1 MTFKRIL
8 RYSIWMFTVCVVSNA
23 QATFVASTS
32 TNTTG
37 TTTFSPSNASQTVGW
52 DFQVE
57 EELTINAL
65 GIWDDAQDGLNLAHT
80 IGLFELSG
88 TELVS
93 TNIAAGSG
101 ALLLENTRWVEITEI
116 ILQPQITYSIMA
128 DFMCVQPTNGGDRCN
143 VLSSGNI
150 SYHSS
155 VTQIGLFFSSFG
167 ETVPGSGINAR
178 DVAISGDGYLGPNF
192 GFIDEFAQVPE
203 PSTLLLLGL
212 GLASI
217 GFSRKR
223 KAA

>member
-1 MTFKRIL
+1 MLAI
-8 RYSIWMFTVCVVSNA
+8 SVVGNA

-37 TTTFSPSNASQTVGW
+37 TTNFSAPNASQTVGW
-52 DFQVE
+52 DFQVR

-101 ALLLENTRWVEITEI
+101 ALLFENTRWVEITEI
-116 ILQPQITYSIMA
+116 VLHPQITYSIMA
-128 DFMCVQPTNGGDRCN
+128 DFMCVMPTNGGDRCN
-143 VLSSGNI
+143 VASGGNI

-155 VTQIGLFFSSFG
+155 VSQLGWFFSDPG
-167 ETVPGSGINAR
+167 ETVAGSGINAR
-178 DVAISGDGYLGPNF
+178 DASGTDNGYLGPNF
-192 GFIDEFAQVPE
+192 GFIDEFTQVPE
-203 PSTLLLLGL
+203 PSTLFLIGL
-212 GLASI
+212 GLAGI
-217 GFSRKR
+217 GFCRRRKT
-223 KAA
+223 A